1 MTMLNTIELLEFG
14 KNLLFKQVAVIPCDR
29 FGKALNSDEESVI
42 GIIANVSKDGLTL
55 NVPTPVPEMQ
65 DDDDSS
71 YEHRFSDKGLYPGD
85 LYLDTLELDID
96 DVFHRINFVNFPEKE
111 SFLLVKVIELG
122 VDSKGLVT
130 LETKQL

>member
-1 MTMLNTIELLEFG
+1 MLNTVELLEFG
-14 KNLLFKQVAVIPCDR
+14 KQLLFKQIAIIPCDR
-29 FGKALNSDEESVI
+29 YGKAVDSEESSVV
-42 GIIANVSKDGLTL
+42 GIVVSVEKDGLTI

-71 YEHRFSDKGLYPGD
+71 YEHRFLDKGLYPGD

-96 DVFHRINFVNFPEKE
+96 DVFHRINFANFPEKE
-111 SFLLVKVIELG
+111 SFLLVKVIDIG

-130 LETKQL
+130 VETKQL